1 MEPSAAAR
9 GRVLQQPRP
18 WVRAVVV
25 AAALPR
31 SERQVSLRRHV
42 VSGSGGAHDGR
53 FCWERARE
61 PAGRGGGGRSRS
73 PGGGRRRGRKGR
85 ALVPD
90 GGARLSLGVRAAV
103 ARRWAFG
110 RSVSA
115 SSLLSGAAAGP
126 AAASQLCRA
135 LERRRSRAGCGA
147 GREGGGGEGGGPGR
161 GGRCRWRSWRTRG
174 RRWLWRAL
182 PTALR

>member
-1 MEPSAAAR
+1 MEPSIEAR
-9 GRVLQQPRP
+9 GRVLELPRP

-25 AAALPR
+25 AATQPR

-42 VSGSGGAHDGR
+42 VSGSGGAPGGR

-61 PAGRGGGGRSRS
+61 PVGRGGGGRSRS

-85 ALVPD
+85 ALVPG

-115 SSLLSGAAAGP
+115 SSSLSGAGAGP
-126 AAASQLCRA
+126 AAASQLCLA

-147 GREGGGGEGGGPGR
+147 GGEGGGGEGGGPGR
-161 GGRCRWRSWRTRG
+161 GEDAAGAAGGPVAEDGCGEPFRQR
-174 RRWLWRAL
+174 
-182 PTALR
+182 